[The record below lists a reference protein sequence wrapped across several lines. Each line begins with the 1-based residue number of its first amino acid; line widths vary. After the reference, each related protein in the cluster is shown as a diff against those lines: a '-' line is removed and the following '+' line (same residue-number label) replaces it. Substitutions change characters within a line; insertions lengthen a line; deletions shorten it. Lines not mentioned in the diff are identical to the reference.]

1 MLSKA
6 IRYWEVGWYYSEI
19 GNGNLALYVWEVH
32 TEYSSRLRCS
42 TRIASTWN
50 LLTLIILYGELR
62 TLGPNEDL
70 MGRWI
75 SCPVN
80 VRVYFCVRRDISFN
94 SSRPKLLAGRL
105 AEKLFA
111 MSSNPLS
118 DWWLQQRCRRYQ
130 FLEIFRRD
138 QCQFSLFRNL
148 FHDQHSL
155 ILTNFL
161 IGAKRCRGAQNG
173 AAKARRRIR
182 AGVSLATTS
191 WEDNEDVHA
200 RHTELHNLSRRV
212 EPSQG

>member
-1 MLSKA
+1 MKSVDPHDPTWRIMHPRSKWGLDGTSNFLP
-6 IRYWEVGWYYSEI
+6 Y
-19 GNGNLALYVWEVH
+19 
-32 TEYSSRLRCS
+32 RC
-42 TRIASTWN
+42 T
-50 LLTLIILYGELR
+50 
-62 TLGPNEDL
+62 
-70 MGRWI
+70 
-75 SCPVN
+75 CV
-80 VRVYFCVRRDISFN
+80 FCVRRDTSFN
-94 SSRPKLLAGRL
+94 SGRPKLLAGRQ

-111 MSSNPLS
+111 VSSNPLS
-118 DWWLQQRCRRYQ
+118 DWWLQQRCRRCQ

-138 QCQFSLFRNL
+138 QCRFSLFRNL

-173 AAKARRRIR
+173 TVKARRRTR

-200 RHTELHNLSRRV
+200 RNIELHNLSRRV